1 MKTFEY
7 GKDRFKN
14 FYSLNYYVRITF
26 MTINEKYLSGYE
38 SAKYEDKIYEE
49 WEKSG
54 YFNPDNL
61 PQIDGKD
68 RSEPFSIILPP
79 PNANGDLHA
88 GHGSDFVLKDI
99 MGRYHRMLG
108 KKVLLLPGA
117 DHAGFETQGTFEKK
131 LAKEGRSRFGMER
144 KDLYNE
150 IFDFVME
157 HKSNMVGQVKRLGT
171 SCD

>member
-79 PNANGDLHA
+79 PNVTGELHL
-88 GHGSDFVLKDI
+88 GHADMLAIEDSIIRFQ
-99 MGRYHRMLG
+99 RMIG
-108 KKVLLLPGA
+108 KKTL
-117 DHAGFETQGTFEKK
+117 
-131 LAKEGRSRFGMER
+131 
-144 KDLYNE
+144 
-150 IFDFVME
+150 
-157 HKSNMVGQVKRLGT
+157 
-171 SCD
+171 